1 MGTEPKRLTV
11 VGNRAEADLIVN
23 ILKENGIP
31 AFIKEYGLGS
41 LYGMYTGVFGDS
53 GIHVFVPEAA
63 YEEAKEIISGI
74 NS

>member
-1 MGTEPKRLTV
+1 MSAEPKKLTV
-11 VGNRAEADLIVN
+11 TANRAEADLIVN

-31 AFIKEYGLGS
+31 AFIKEYGIGS

-63 YEEAKEIISGI
+63 YEEAKEIIGSI
-74 NS
+74 DV